1 MAMSH
6 GREMPAMPMAH
17 ESMRHAGGG
26 HGQHIHGLKRRFWI
40 SLAAS
45 LPVLALSPMVQRFL
59 GLGDSLRFP
68 GDSIVLFVVSSFVYF
83 YGGRPFL
90 TGILDELKA
99 RRPGMMTLI
108 AVAITTAYALSPM
121 VQRFLGLG
129 DGLRFAGDSIVLFV
143 VSSFVYFYGG
153 WPFLK
158 GIVDELKARRPG
170 MMTLIAMAITTA
182 YVYSSAVVFG
192 LPGGSSS
199 GSWRRSSTSC
209 SSATGWR

>member
-1 MAMSH
+1 MAMGH

-26 HGQHIHGLKRRFWI
+26 HGQHIQDLKRRFWI

-45 LPVLALSPMVQRFL
+45 LPVLALSPMVQHFL

-68 GDSIVLFVVSSFVYF
+68 GDSIVLFIVSSFVYF

-108 AVAITTAYALSPM
+108 AVAITTAY
-121 VQRFLGLG
+121 
-129 DGLRFAGDSIVLFV
+129 
-143 VSSFVYFYGG
+143 
-153 WPFLK
+153 
-158 GIVDELKARRPG
+158 
-170 MMTLIAMAITTA
+170 
-182 YVYSSAVVFG
+182 VYSSAVVFG
-192 LPGGSSS
+192 LPGNIFFWELATLIDIMLLGHWLEMRAVS
-199 GSWRRSSTSC
+199 GRRGPWRSWP
-209 SSATGWR
+209 G